1 MRVLADTSAWSL
13 LFRRNPGTGRSPVA
27 ALFRE
32 FLEDGVPVFLTGVIC
47 QELLT
52 GFRSELRRAEL
63 IEKLAPFELL
73 RPRRE
78 THSQAARLA
87 DKCLR
92 KGVTPSTVDVL
103 IAQLAIE
110 RDCTL
115 LTADADFSAIARC
128 VRLKL
133 APAVS

>member
-1 MRVLADTSAWSL
+1 M
-13 LFRRNPGTGRSPVA
+13 
-27 ALFRE
+27 
-32 FLEDGVPVFLTGVIC
+32 PVFLTGVIY

-52 GFRSELRRAEL
+52 GFRSEPRRAEL
-63 IEKLAPFELL
+63 IQKLAPFELL
-73 RPRRE
+73 QPRRE
-78 THSQAARLA
+78 THEQAARLA

-115 LTADADFSAIARC
+115 LTADADFSSIARC

-133 APAVS
+133 APAAS